1 MSSKASKGT
10 IVDGVQLTGLM
21 VTMLTEHASGD
32 RPVKVS
38 DLETLRALRAR
49 GLIRFSHAVR
59 PSRTFTTP
67 RGREV
72 VSALLARMADVLV
85 ANAAVRGVR

>member
-67 RGREV
+67 RDREV
-72 VSALLARMADVLV
+72 VVELRDEPAAEIGRHP
-85 ANAAVRGVR
+85 AAVG